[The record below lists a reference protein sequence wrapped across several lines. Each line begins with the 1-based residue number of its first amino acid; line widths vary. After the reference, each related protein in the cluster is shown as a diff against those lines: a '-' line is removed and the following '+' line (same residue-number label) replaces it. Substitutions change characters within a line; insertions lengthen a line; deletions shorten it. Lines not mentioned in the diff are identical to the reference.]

1 MAGVV
6 LMGILGYILLPVSAL
21 PPVDFPTIQIV
32 SQYPGASPEVME
44 TTVTTP
50 LERQMGQISG
60 LTTMTSVSSAGTS
73 TITLQ
78 FSLDRDIDSASQDV
92 QAAMQRLAQKRANEA
107 RVAQQ
112 QQNGVQPQNGAQAEQ
127 SGYGEQPPTA
137 SASGGPA
144 TPAVRAQQI
153 DRSLYGHH

>member
-1 MAGVV
+1 MKNAMLRTALVSMLVLAPVVSFAQQAGNGSLTRAQVRQELV
-6 LMGILGYILLPVSAL
+6 DLESVGYNPASAND
-21 PPVDFPTIQIV
+21 VT
-32 SQYPGASPEVME
+32 YP
-44 TTVTTP
+44 
-50 LERQMGQISG
+50 
-60 LTTMTSVSSAGTS
+60 
-73 TITLQ
+73 
-78 FSLDRDIDSASQDV
+78 QDV

>member
-1 MAGVV
+1 MLRTALVSMLVLAPAVSFAQQAGNGSLTRAQVRQELV
-6 LMGILGYILLPVSAL
+6 DLESVGYNPASAND
-21 PPVDFPTIQIV
+21 VT
-32 SQYPGASPEVME
+32 YP
-44 TTVTTP
+44 
-50 LERQMGQISG
+50 
-60 LTTMTSVSSAGTS
+60 
-73 TITLQ
+73 
-78 FSLDRDIDSASQDV
+78 QDV

-112 QQNGVQPQNGAQAEQ
+112 QQNGAQPQNGAQAEQ

>member
-1 MAGVV
+1 MKNAMLRTALVSMLVLAPVVSFAQQAGNGSLTRAQVRQELV
-6 LMGILGYILLPVSAL
+6 DLESVGYNPASAND
-21 PPVDFPTIQIV
+21 VT
-32 SQYPGASPEVME
+32 YP
-44 TTVTTP
+44 
-50 LERQMGQISG
+50 
-60 LTTMTSVSSAGTS
+60 
-73 TITLQ
+73 
-78 FSLDRDIDSASQDV
+78 QDV

-112 QQNGVQPQNGAQAEQ
+112 QQNGAQPQNGAQAEQ

-144 TPAVRAQQI
+144 APAVRAQQI